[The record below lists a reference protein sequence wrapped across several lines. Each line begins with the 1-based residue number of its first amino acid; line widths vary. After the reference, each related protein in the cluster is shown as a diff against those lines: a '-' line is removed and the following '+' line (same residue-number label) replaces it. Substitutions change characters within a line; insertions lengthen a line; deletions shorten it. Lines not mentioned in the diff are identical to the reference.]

1 MTPWEIHAKH
11 VANCNCAYGC
21 PCQFNALPT
30 YGTCEA
36 AEGIKIEKGFYGD
49 ISLYGLTAGLIA
61 KWPGPI
67 HEGNGER
74 QVIIDDRSSQAQRE
88 ALEKILTGQDTEK
101 MATICWVI
109 NEMTTIHHETLF
121 KRVLVEADI
130 DSRKGRVNVEDV
142 FHLDAEPIKNPVT
155 GEAHRIRIDIP
166 NGFEFAI
173 AEMASGTTNT
183 EGIIDLTNNKD
194 THSHFSELHWKKS
207 GIIRS

>member
-1 MTPWEIHAKH
+1 
-11 VANCNCAYGC
+11 
-21 PCQFNALPT
+21 
-30 YGTCEA
+30 
-36 AEGIKIEKGFYGD
+36 
-49 ISLYGLTAGLIA
+49 
-61 KWPGPI
+61 
-67 HEGNGER
+67 
-74 QVIIDDRSSQAQRE
+74 
-88 ALEKILTGQDTEK
+88 
-101 MATICWVI
+101 
-109 NEMTTIHHETLF
+109 MTTIHHETLF

-183 EGIIDLTNNKD
+183 EGIIDLPNNKD
-194 THSHFSELHWKKS
+194 THSHFSELHWNNS

>member
-1 MTPWEIHAKH
+1 MTPWEIHAIH
-11 VANCNCAYGC
+11 VANCICAYGC

-30 YGTCEA
+30 YDTCEA
-36 AEGIKIEKGFYGD
+36 AEGIKIKKGFYGD
-49 ISLYGLTAGLIA
+49 ISLDGLTAGMIA

-74 QVIIDDRSSQAQRE
+74 QIIIDDRSSQAQRE
-88 ALEKILTGQDTEK
+88 ALEKILTGQDTEN

-173 AEMASGTTNT
+173 AEMTSGTTNT
-183 EGIIDLTNNKD
+183 EGIIDLPNNKD
-194 THSHFSELHWKKS
+194 THSHFSELHWNNS

>member
-1 MTPWEIHAKH
+1 M
-11 VANCNCAYGC
+11 
-21 PCQFNALPT
+21 
-30 YGTCEA
+30 
-36 AEGIKIEKGFYGD
+36 
-49 ISLYGLTAGLIA
+49 IA

-74 QVIIDDRSSQAQRE
+74 QIIIDDRSSQAQRE
-88 ALEKILTGQDTEK
+88 ALEKILTGQDTEN

-183 EGIIDLTNNKD
+183 EGIIDLPNNKD
-194 THSHFSELHWKKS
+194 THSHFSELHWNNS